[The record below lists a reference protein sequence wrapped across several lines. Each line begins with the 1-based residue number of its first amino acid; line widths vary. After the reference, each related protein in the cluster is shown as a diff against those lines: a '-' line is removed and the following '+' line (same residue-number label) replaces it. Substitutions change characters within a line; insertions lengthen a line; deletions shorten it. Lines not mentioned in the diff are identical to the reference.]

1 MSESMPTRKGLLEG
15 RQICACVVAAMRA
28 VSVLRRSAHQMSAIA
43 AMQRSGIGA
52 VVIKP
57 TLVRMPRTSQT
68 DPVADSDAR
77 TVGVG
82 SPSLPR
88 VEGNTTFA
96 EILQCSYSSPMSTTL
111 TISNRGVISLPAALR
126 KAIGLKP
133 NDQLIAEAT
142 AEGILLRPAVTVPL
156 EIYTDVRIA
165 EFDVAEADLAA
176 VLAKRAATRSKV
188 NAGQKKRNASRKA

>member
-1 MSESMPTRKGLLEG
+1 
-15 RQICACVVAAMRA
+15 
-28 VSVLRRSAHQMSAIA
+28 MSAIA
-43 AMQRSGIGA
+43 AMQRSGIEA

-57 TLVRMPRTSQT
+57 TLVRIPRTSQT

-82 SPSLPR
+82 SPALPR
-88 VEGNTTFA
+88 VEGKTTFA

-111 TISNRGVISLPAALR
+111 TITSRGVISLPAALR